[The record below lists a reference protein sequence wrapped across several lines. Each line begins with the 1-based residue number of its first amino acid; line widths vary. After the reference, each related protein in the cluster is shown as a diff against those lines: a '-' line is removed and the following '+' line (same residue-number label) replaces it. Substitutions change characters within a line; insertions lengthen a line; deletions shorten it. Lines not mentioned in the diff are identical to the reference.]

1 MYTHCMLI
9 NFYGKECPHCI
20 TMRPLIEKLQKEF
33 NVTVEDRE
41 VWHDEQN
48 AHLLETYDKNLCGGV
63 PFLYNT
69 ETKNF
74 ICGETSYEELKT
86 WAGVK

>member
-1 MYTHCMLI
+1 MLI

-20 TMRPLIEKLQKEF
+20 TMHPLIQKLRDEED
-33 NVTVEDRE
+33 VIVEDRE
-41 VWHDEQN
+41 VWHDKDN

-74 ICGETSYEELKT
+74 ICGEASYEELKA
-86 WAGVK
+86 WAGIQ